1 MAVKKYFACVE
12 AKIKVEF
19 YDVDSMDIVYHG
31 NYVQFL
37 ERARCFFL
45 EKLNYTYVDMKNE
58 GYAFPIVE
66 LSIKYMRSLKFREE
80 AVVKVYLTE
89 YENCLKFDYE
99 IFNQEGVLVTKAS
112 TTQMVI
118 DSKTNKTLFVC
129 PQSLIKKVESF
140 IGNKE

>member
-12 AKIKVEF
+12 VKIKVEF

-66 LSIKYMRSLKFREE
+66 LSIKYIRSLKFREE

-118 DSKTNKTLFVC
+118 DSRTNKTLFVC

-140 IGNKE
+140 IGNEE

>member
-1 MAVKKYFACVE
+1 
-12 AKIKVEF
+12 
-19 YDVDSMDIVYHG
+19 
-31 NYVQFL
+31 
-37 ERARCFFL
+37 
-45 EKLNYTYVDMKNE
+45 MKNE

-66 LSIKYMRSLKFREE
+66 LSIKYIRSLKFREE

-118 DSKTNKTLFVC
+118 DSRTNKTLFVC

-140 IGNKE
+140 IGNEE